1 MSDETVQ
8 PYVADAPN
16 DQLAALRECVDLNN
30 EKARLKERLKAIE
43 ARLTAIEPEC
53 LNLLIELGDED
64 HPGNMRIAGSTVYLH
79 PTLYARPKDGDR
91 ERTAQALVAAGL
103 GYMVKPD
110 FNINTLSAWVREVK
124 AKGEAASTE
133 ELVMLAAIEDTLEIT
148 EAWDV
153 RTRKAPKR

>member
-1 MSDETVQ
+1 MSEEVVQ
-8 PYVADAPN
+8 PYVAAEPS
-16 DQLAALRECVDLNN
+16 DQFAAMREFVELNN

-43 ARLTAIEPEC
+43 QRIGQIEPEC

-91 ERTAQALVAAGL
+91 ERTAKALVMADL
-103 GYMVKPD
+103 GYMVKED

-124 AKGEAASTE
+124 AKGDAASDAE
-133 ELVMLAAIEDTLEIT
+133 RAQLAAIEDTLEIT